1 MKKILI
7 IAGILSLSLTA
18 VAGSPAPPEQ
28 IIPDTVQVGI
38 YITSIHNIDFIEREY
53 SITFWL
59 WMKYRNKKLNFSK
72 YLEIPNAKTHTCEF
86 SNVDSSKDQV
96 SMLMK
101 IQCVMKDSWKI
112 ECFPFDKQTLWLT
125 IESSQFDKDSLIFVQ
140 DSLGGHIGN
149 RVKYS
154 LAGWNIDTLN
164 ILTGNSVYNTNFGDT
179 PFRPSVTYSAYK
191 VRVGI
196 VRKSPG
202 RLFWKMF
209 LGMYVA
215 FLISYVCFYIQPENF
230 DSRFQLSVGALFAAI
245 GNKYIVESSL
255 PDSTTFT
262 LVDALHALTLLFIL
276 CTIGATI
283 VSLRIGKRY
292 KTFSS
297 RKWDMIVA
305 QVILLLYLIGNAYFI
320 IHSISQGHF
329 AETWH
334 AG

>member
-1 MKKILI
+1 
-7 IAGILSLSLTA
+7 
-18 VAGSPAPPEQ
+18 
-28 IIPDTVQVGI
+28 
-38 YITSIHNIDFIEREY
+38 
-53 SITFWL
+53 
-59 WMKYRNKKLNFSK
+59 
-72 YLEIPNAKTHTCEF
+72 
-86 SNVDSSKDQV
+86 
-96 SMLMK
+96 
-101 IQCVMKDSWKI
+101 
-112 ECFPFDKQTLWLT
+112 
-125 IESSQFDKDSLIFVQ
+125 
-140 DSLGGHIGN
+140 
-149 RVKYS
+149 
-154 LAGWNIDTLN
+154 
-164 ILTGNSVYNTNFGDT
+164 
-179 PFRPSVTYSAYK
+179 
-191 VRVGI
+191 
-196 VRKSPG
+196 
-202 RLFWKMF
+202 MF

-230 DSRFQLSVGALFAAI
+230 DSRFQLSVGALFATI

-276 CTIGATI
+276 ATIGATI